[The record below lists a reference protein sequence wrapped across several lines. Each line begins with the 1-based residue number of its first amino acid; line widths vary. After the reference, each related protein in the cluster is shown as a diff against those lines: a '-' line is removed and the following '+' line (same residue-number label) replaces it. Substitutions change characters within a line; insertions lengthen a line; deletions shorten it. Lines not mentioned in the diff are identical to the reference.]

1 MKPWTLRA
9 IGVDKIH
16 IGKDRTKHSAE
27 KFLAL
32 IGEQVAGKV
41 EFVGSN
47 LRRRFCGHGPQIYER
62 RWP

>member
-1 MKPWTLRA
+1 MKPGTLRA

-16 IGKDRTKHSAE
+16 IGKDRTKHSVE

-41 EFVGSN
+41 AFVGSN
-47 LRRRFCGHGPQIYER
+47 LRRRFCGHRPQIYER